1 MLHKHIVR
9 THPAEAMPSW
19 RCQGL
24 LSRFAACKRQACKQ
38 GLPTMHATMFG
49 NLWVNTH
56 TQHIKVTGTA
66 GPSAVPGISC
76 PKSSLCNFGM
86 SSDFGQLH
94 SARRC
99 LCLLPGMRQRAS
111 AKWKDLD
118 LCHSLFGRQLHHD
131 LNNQYRW
138 LHWGCYKLRSCKLIK

>member
-1 MLHKHIVR
+1 MIPVNHHQCYTNTLFGRIQLR
-9 THPAEAMPSW
+9 
-19 RCQGL
+19 RCQACDARVCCQDL
-24 LSRFAACKRQACKQ
+24 QRASVKHVSRVCPLCMP
-38 GLPTMHATMFG
+38 LCLATYESTH
-49 NLWVNTH
+49 TH

-138 LHWGCYKLRSCKLIK
+138 LH